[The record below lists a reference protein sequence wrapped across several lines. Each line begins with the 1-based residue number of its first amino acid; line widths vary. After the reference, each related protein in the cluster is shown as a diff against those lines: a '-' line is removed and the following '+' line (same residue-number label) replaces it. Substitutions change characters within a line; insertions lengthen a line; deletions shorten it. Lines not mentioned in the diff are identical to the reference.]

1 MKNGLQVIVSHFCC
15 AQDEERDK
23 LLREILTDVGGIKQT
38 TARKDFTAEQKI
50 SLETIKG
57 TIGKALRDFNDTKYG
72 EIKTSIDGV
81 KQSVD
86 DIKTAKQESTV
97 NHYHRHTVDDV
108 VGRVLGTLVGLT
120 VALLISIIVIAVQWR
135 ENGKLRDNDLKYRF
149 IQMANGA
156 DPEMIMKLRDA
167 FEFHRDKE
175 IIRNVRRQVEEYE
188 RLVKQEAETAAK
200 ARFNAS
206 EAERLRNEA
215 ETVRGGKK

>member
-1 MKNGLQVIVSHFCC
+1 
-15 AQDEERDK
+15 
-23 LLREILTDVGGIKQT
+23 
-38 TARKDFTAEQKI
+38 
-50 SLETIKG
+50 
-57 TIGKALRDFNDTKYG
+57 
-72 EIKTSIDGV
+72 
-81 KQSVD
+81 
-86 DIKTAKQESTV
+86 
-97 NHYHRHTVDDV
+97 
-108 VGRVLGTLVGLT
+108 VLGTLVGLT

-188 RLVKQEAETAAK
+188 RLVKQEAENAAK

-206 EAERLRNEA
+206 EAKRLRNEA